1 MNERLTIAVIEGTR
15 REKRL
20 SIHAAKFVAEIGRT
34 MPDVDIIFVDPKDF
48 TFPDDG
54 NGTEGK
60 DPAYTGIVAKADAFF
75 IVTPEYNH
83 SFPGSLKRMLDSEYD
98 NYFRKPVALAG
109 VSNGGWG
116 GTRAIEN
123 LLPVLRS
130 LGLLTAQLT
139 SYFPR
144 VQDIFD
150 EQGNIKDEQ
159 RDKYTRMVTNEWHE
173 LIWLAASLKWGRDN
187 LPPPSYE

>member
-1 MNERLTIAVIEGTR
+1 MNSRLTIAVIEGTR

-20 SIHAAKFVAEIGRT
+20 SIHAAHFVAEIGRT
-34 MPDVDIIFVDPKDF
+34 IPDVDVIFVDPKDF

-60 DPAYTGIVAKADAFF
+60 DPKYTEIVAKADAFF
-75 IVTPEYNH
+75 IITPEYNH

-123 LLPVLRS
+123 LLPALRS

-139 SYFPR
+139 SYFLR

-150 EQGNIKDEQ
+150 EQGKMRDDQ

-173 LIWLAASLKWGRDN
+173 LIWLAKSLKWGRDN
-187 LPPPSYE
+187 LPTPSYE

>member
-1 MNERLTIAVIEGTR
+1 MDQITIAVLEGTR
-15 REKRL
+15 RDKRL
-20 SIHAAKFVAEIGRT
+20 SLSAAKFVAEVGGT
-34 MPDVDIIFVDPKDF
+34 FPGVEIIFVDPKDF

-60 DPAYTGIVAKADAFF
+60 DPKYGEITARADGFF

-116 GTRAIEN
+116 GTRVIEA
-123 LLPVLRS
+123 LLPVMRS
-130 LGLLTAQLT
+130 LGLLPAQLT

-150 EQGNIKDEQ
+150 ENGQIHDNQ
-159 RDKYTRMVTNEWHE
+159 REKYERMVRNEWEE
-173 LIWLAASLKWGRDN
+173 LLWLARSLKWGRDN
-187 LPPPSYE
+187 LPPPKYE